1 MDQLL
6 SSRSNIPASNC
17 TSMGTIWSLFKW
29 TDPAAEFLN
38 KTARSRR
45 RDFIELV
52 GIYGLILLVI
62 WTPRPW
68 QWPLWGLTSIS
79 IIAVIAVSYEGRQTM
94 GLCSV
99 NLLKSLWVVA
109 LAIAIALLAALLA
122 GRMHTLH
129 LAGSPWQAL
138 QHYGGSAAWA
148 GGQQLVPQSFF
159 PSPLLRLPS
168 GPSPP
173 GTMSP
178 G

>member
-109 LAIAIALLAALLA
+109 LAIAIALLAVLFA
-122 GRMHTLH
+122 GRMHTLP
-129 LAGSPWQAL
+129 LPGSPRWAL
-138 QHYGGSAAWA
+138 HHYGGYPRAAA
-148 GGQQLVPQSFF
+148 GQHFVLHCFS
-159 PSPLLRLPS
+159 
-168 GPSPP
+168 
-173 GTMSP
+173 
-178 G
+178 